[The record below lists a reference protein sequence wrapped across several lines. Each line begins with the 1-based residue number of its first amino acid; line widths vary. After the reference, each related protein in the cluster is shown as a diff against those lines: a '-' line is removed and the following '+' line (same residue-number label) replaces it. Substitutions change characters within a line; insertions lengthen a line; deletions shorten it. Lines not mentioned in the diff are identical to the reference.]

1 MIQALSLLLTIY
13 TFILF
18 IDIIFSWVRPDPY
31 CPLGGVMR
39 VIHMLTE
46 PVLEPLRRLIPPAG
60 GLDFSPLIAFLI
72 IRAIQMALT
81 A

>member
-31 CPLGGVMR
+31 GPLGGVMR
-39 VIHMLTE
+39 VIHILTE

>member
-1 MIQALSLLLTIY
+1 RS
-13 TFILF
+13 
-18 IDIIFSWVRPDPY
+18 
-31 CPLGGVMR
+31 VMR